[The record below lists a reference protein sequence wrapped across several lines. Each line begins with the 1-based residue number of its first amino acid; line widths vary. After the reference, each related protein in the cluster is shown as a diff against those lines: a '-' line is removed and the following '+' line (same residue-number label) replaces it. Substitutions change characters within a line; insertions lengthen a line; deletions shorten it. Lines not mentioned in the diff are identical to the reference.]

1 MMLSVLAA
9 AAQSRAGG
17 CQLLAIRLLREDPV
31 LLATT
36 PVAQFLLATALLE
49 TGDVFEAHQILEPL
63 SRAPDFAQ
71 LPGGPGLFALS
82 SSLVGNLPEA
92 INRWQQDVRGGDL
105 KRLESLL
112 LTDPLTAAPPFELSQ
127 IPRPLPLTAIWQET
141 VEQYLPSSAGVD
153 AELALCQLEQGSR
166 EASIESWN
174 RTLDRSP
181 AGPARILARFYLYCL
196 TDELPDP
203 EPTTDWPP
211 LEFADPEPSKPE
223 AP

>member
-1 MMLSVLAA
+1 
-9 AAQSRAGG
+9 
-17 CQLLAIRLLREDPV
+17 LLREDPV

-36 PVAQFLLATALLE
+36 PVAQVLLATSLLE
-49 TGDVFEAHQILEPL
+49 TGDVFAAHEILEPL
-63 SRAPDFAQ
+63 SRAPGFAQ
-71 LPGGPGLFALS
+71 LPGATSLFALS

-92 INRWQQDVRGGDL
+92 VNRWQQDVRGGDV

-112 LTDPLTAAPPFELSQ
+112 LTDPLTVAPPVELSQ
-127 IPRPLPLTAIWQET
+127 IPRPLPLSAIWQET
-141 VEQYLPSSAGVD
+141 VDQYLPSSAGVA

-166 EASIESWN
+166 DASIESWN

-181 AGPARILARFYLYCL
+181 VGPARILARFYLYCL

-211 LEFADPEPSKPE
+211 IEFAEPADSKSE

>member
-1 MMLSVLAA
+1 
-9 AAQSRAGG
+9 
-17 CQLLAIRLLREDPV
+17 
-31 LLATT
+31 
-36 PVAQFLLATALLE
+36 
-49 TGDVFEAHQILEPL
+49 
-63 SRAPDFAQ
+63 
-71 LPGGPGLFALS
+71 LS

-92 INRWQQDVRGGDL
+92 VNRWQQDVRGGDV

-112 LTDPLTAAPPFELSQ
+112 LTDPLTVAPPVELSQ
-127 IPRPLPLTAIWQET
+127 IPRPLPLSAIWQET
-141 VEQYLPSSAGVD
+141 VDQYLPSSAGVA

-166 EASIESWN
+166 DASIESWN

-181 AGPARILARFYLYCL
+181 VGPARILARFYLYCL

-211 LEFADPEPSKPE
+211 IEFAEPADSKSE